1 MDPQIKIYVMECY
14 SVIMKNANMICREID
29 GTIIILREI
38 SQMQKNKYPIF
49 SLIYMESYN
58 DLKARVLLGKKR
70 GSSAAWIRE
79 GNR

>member
-1 MDPQIKIYVMECY
+1 
-14 SVIMKNANMICREID
+14 
-29 GTIIILREI
+29 
-38 SQMQKNKYPIF
+38 MQKNKYPIF